1 MKNRIVVIIP
11 ARYASTRLPGK
22 PLIPLRGKPMIQ
34 RVYERAAQ
42 IPGVD
47 RVLVATDDSRILET
61 VQDFGGEACLT
72 PGEIRNGSER
82 VGFVA
87 RQLEAEIVVNLQ
99 GDEPLISTRAVGAAV
114 QRLLEDSRT
123 VAATLGYPLKTEA
136 EWRNPAV
143 VKVITD
149 ANGNTLYFSRA
160 PIPFHRDEEFSPL
173 PFLYRHIGVYVFRK
187 SFLMEFLSWP
197 EGTLEARE
205 KLEQLRILERGYSLK
220 LVEADT
226 LSPGV
231 DTPED
236 LEVVERML
244 AMQSEECKVRGRTTC

>member
-1 MKNRIVVIIP
+1 MKDRIVVIIP

-22 PLIPLRGKPMIQ
+22 PLISLRGKPMIR

-47 RVLVATDDSRILET
+47 RVLVATDDFRILE
-61 VQDFGGEACLT
+61 VVRDFGGEARLT
-72 PGEIRNGSER
+72 PAEIRNGSER

-87 RQLEAEIVVNLQ
+87 RGLEAEIVVNLQ
-99 GDEPLISTRAVGAAV
+99 GDEPLISTRAVGEAL
-114 QRLLEDSRT
+114 RKLLDDPQA

-149 ANGNTLYFSRA
+149 VNGNTLYFSRA

-173 PFLYRHIGVYVFRK
+173 PRLYRHIGVYVFRK
-187 SFLMEFLSWP
+187 AFLMEFLSWP

-220 LVEADT
+220 LVEADM

-236 LEVVERML
+236 VQAVERL
-244 AMQSEECKVRGRTTC
+244 LEMQSEK

>member
-1 MKNRIVVIIP
+1 MKHRAVVIIP

-22 PLIPLRGKPMIQ
+22 PLIPLGGKPMI
-34 RVYERAAQ
+34 RWVYERALQ

-47 RVLVATDDSRILET
+47 RVLVATDDTRILET
-61 VQDFGGEACLT
+61 VHDFGGEACLT
-72 PGEIRNGSER
+72 PPEIRNGSER

-87 RQLEAEIVVNLQ
+87 RDLKAEIVVNLQ
-99 GDEPLISTRAVGAAV
+99 GDEPLISARAVGEAL
-114 QRLLEDSRT
+114 RTLLDDPRP

-160 PIPFHRDEEFSPL
+160 PIPFHRDEGFSPL
-173 PFLYRHIGVYVFRK
+173 PLLYRHIGVYVFRK
-187 SFLMEFLSWP
+187 PFLMEFLSWP
-197 EGTLEARE
+197 EGALETRE

-220 LVEADT
+220 LVEAET

-236 LEVVERML
+236 LEAVEKLLEMK
-244 AMQSEECKVRGRTTC
+244 SEK

>member
-1 MKNRIVVIIP
+1 MNDRIVVIIP

-22 PLIPLRGKPMIQ
+22 PLIPMRGKPMI
-34 RVYERAAQ
+34 RWVYERAAQ
-42 IPGVD
+42 IPGVN
-47 RVLVATDDSRILET
+47 RVLVATDDSRILEA
-61 VQDFGGEACLT
+61 VQEFGGEACLT
-72 PGEIRNGSER
+72 PVEIRNGSER

-87 RQLEAEIVVNLQ
+87 RALEAEIVVNLQ
-99 GDEPLISTRAVGAAV
+99 GDEPLISTRAVGEAV
-114 QRLLEDSRT
+114 RKLLDDPRP

-149 ANGNTLYFSRA
+149 SNGNTLYFSRA

-173 PFLYRHIGVYVFRK
+173 PRLYRHIGVYVFRK
-187 SFLMEFLSWP
+187 TFLMEFLSWP
-197 EGTLEARE
+197 EGALEARE

-220 LVEADT
+220 LVEADM

-236 LEVVERML
+236 VPAVEKLLE
-244 AMQSEECKVRGRTTC
+244 MQSEK